1 MQRQELAQRY
11 LDGQI
16 GRRVF
21 LRRLVGLGVSL
32 SAAIAYSDLLRADP
46 AAAATYDYYVYVQD
60 FSYSLK
66 STVLAGFGQVVE
78 WGGFTSLGGYTH
90 SATDPTAWINS
101 GFRTEGAAYD
111 RQMPFSGIFKY
122 HCAETTHSLNP
133 MNGNVKVPMLAS
145 PTSGPLGTA
154 FSIGWSSISGLT
166 EYSFD
171 VQRRR
176 PSESSFQ
183 FWIRRTH
190 TRAVVY
196 TPKAK
201 GTFEFRARTRNTGT
215 NVVSSWS
222 PVLSIAVT

>member
-32 SAAIAYSDLLRADP
+32 SAALAYSDLLRADP
-46 AAAATYDYYVYVQD
+46 AAAAAYDYYVYVQD
-60 FSYSLK
+60 YQYLVK
-66 STVLAGFGQVVE
+66 STLLTSFGQIVE
-78 WGGFTSLGGYTH
+78 WGGFYSPDGHTH

-101 GFRTEGAAYD
+101 GFKTPGSAYD
-111 RQMPFSGIFKY
+111 LQMSFAGTFKY
-122 HCAETTHSLNP
+122 HCAETTHPLNP
-133 MNGNVKVPMLAS
+133 MNANVKVPMISS

-154 FSIGWSSISGLT
+154 FTIGWSQISGLS

-176 PSESSFQ
+176 PADTSFK
-183 FWIRRTH
+183 FWIQRTH

-201 GTFEFRARTRNTGT
+201 GTFQFRARTRNTAT
-215 NVVSSWS
+215 NVVSGWS
-222 PVLSIAVT
+222 PVLSISVT